1 MTGRNKNSLVEL
13 RKHLRTKT
21 QKELIDEI
29 VGLYKSF
36 DNVKEHYQASF
47 FNDDD
52 GVLNKYKTVILQE
65 FYPKSPRQD
74 PPARLSVAKK
84 AIRDYKKISCSDKG
98 LADIMVYYVEIG
110 VQFINDY
117 GVIDTDDAFYTSM
130 MGMYQQALDFI
141 YKQGLIDPFRGR
153 LKAIIS
159 DTDNMRWGFHEELV
173 DLYINYI
180 DEE

>member
-1 MTGRNKNSLVEL
+1 MDRKKNTLTQL
-13 RKHLRTKT
+13 RKHLRTKSD
-21 QKELIDEI
+21 KELIDEI
-29 VGLYKSF
+29 AGLYKSF
-36 DNVKEHYQASF
+36 DNVKEYYQASF
-47 FNDDD
+47 FKDDE
-52 GVLNKYKTVILQE
+52 GVLRKYKSVIEHE
-65 FYPKSPRQD
+65 FFPKSWRQD

-84 AIRDYKKISCSDKG
+84 AIRDYKKVSCSDIG

-141 YKQGLIDPFRGR
+141 LKQGLVDPFLDR
-153 LKAIIS
+153 LRAIIS

-173 DLYINYI
+173 DLYLTYI